1 MQRPCVSFCSASP
14 SPRGSRGPGAS
25 TQAGPRGRLGRKACG
40 NLRRLP
46 LFLRVHFSSLSLRPN
61 GSLAHKNNTNPS
73 AGVERDGGEAWSSLV
88 PRLAGGRGSPP
99 SSVSS
104 GGAHPQ
110 VFPLLLS
117 GLCLLRPE
125 RPGCERDL
133 HPPRPER
140 LASSFWCLASRL
152 P

>member
-1 MQRPCVSFCSASP
+1 MEAWPTKITRIQAQVWNETGAK
-14 SPRGSRGPGAS
+14 PGA
-25 TQAGPRGRLGRKACG
+25 R
-40 NLRRLP
+40 
-46 LFLRVHFSSLSLRPN
+46 SSPGWRE
-61 GSLAHKNNTNPS
+61 G
-73 AGVERDGGEAWSSLV
+73 
-88 PRLAGGRGSPP
+88 
-99 SSVSS
+99 

>member
-25 TQAGPRGRLGRKACG
+25 TQAGPRGRMGRKACG

-73 AGVERDGGEAWSSLV
+73 ADVERDGGEAWSSLV
-88 PRLAGGRGSPP
+88 PRLVGGRGGPP

-104 GGAHPQ
+104 SPASASCGRSSRAASVTCTHHAQSAWLPHSGVLPA
-110 VFPLLLS
+110 VFPEVIT
-117 GLCLLRPE
+117 G
-125 RPGCERDL
+125 
-133 HPPRPER
+133 H
-140 LASSFWCLASRL
+140 
-152 P
+152 